1 VLAIELMQANS
12 LPGVMP
18 FKEEVARGT
27 LLGHPIIQSTTVAQ
41 DTMILVDAADFITAT
56 GDDVR
61 FDVSDQAV
69 LHMEDTTP
77 AAIGTVGTPPVVA
90 APARSLWQTDSIG
103 IRMILPMNWALRRSG
118 MVAYTSA
125 MTWN

>member
-1 VLAIELMQANS
+1 VS
-12 LPGVMP
+12 
-18 FKEEVARGT
+18 RGT
-27 LLGHPIIQSTTVAQ
+27 LLGYPIIQSTTVPQ
-41 DTMILVDAADFITAT
+41 DTMVLVDAADFITAT

-69 LHMEDTTP
+69 LHMEDTAP
-77 AAIGTVGTPPVVA
+77 LAIGTPGTPPTVA

-103 IRMILPMNWALRRSG
+103 IRMILPMNWAFRRSG
-118 MVAYTSA
+118 MVAYTSG